1 MPWSETTTMDTKEQF
16 IRDWL
21 THRHTV
27 SDLCSRHNVSR
38 KTGYKWITRFI
49 EHGPDG
55 LMERSHANHN
65 VHNRTDPR
73 IEAALVALRKKHSTW
88 GGKKLLKILGEK
100 HPDWILPAEST
111 ACDIFKRNNLVRK
124 TAKRKKIGHP
134 GKPGG
139 LITAPNTCW
148 SVDFKGQFRM
158 LDGNY
163 CFPLTVTDNFS
174 RYLLACKALEG
185 TSMDPV
191 KAVFTRLFHEYGLP
205 DWMRS
210 DNGTPFAAY
219 TLGRLSRLSVWWIR
233 LGILPD
239 LIQPGRPQQNGK
251 HERMHKTLKA
261 ETTKPPAGNSR
272 AQQRKFNM
280 FMDEFNKVRPHESLG
295 MKTPAKIY
303 VPSTRPMPRT
313 LPEIE
318 YPDHFEVR
326 YVSATGGIKW
336 KCDWYNVSSVL
347 VGEYVGLEEVDDDQ
361 WDIYFGPIKLGRLHE
376 HSGKIEDHLGRLTRM
391 PHKV

>member
-27 SDLCSRHNVSR
+27 SDLCARYGVSR
-38 KTGYKWITRFI
+38 KTGYKWITRYI

-55 LMERSHANHN
+55 LMERSHANHH

-73 IEAALVALRKKHSTW
+73 IEEALVALRKKHSKW
-88 GGKKLLKILGEK
+88 GGKKLLNILGEK

-158 LDGNY
+158 RDGNY

-191 KAVFTRLFHEYGLP
+191 KAVFTRLFYEYGLP

-251 HERMHKTLKA
+251 HERIHKTLKA

-272 AQQRKFNM
+272 AQQRKFNV
-280 FMDEFNKVRPHESLG
+280 FMDEFNNVRPHESLG

-303 VPSTRPMPRT
+303 VPSTRPMPHK

>member
-1 MPWSETTTMDTKEQF
+1 MPWSETTTMDLKEQF
-16 IRDWL
+16 IRDWH
-21 THRHTV
+21 TQRHTI
-27 SDLCSRHNVSR
+27 SELCDRYGISR
-38 KTGYKWITRFI
+38 KTGYKWMTRYI

-55 LMERSHANHN
+55 LMERSHANHQ
-65 VHNRTDPR
+65 VHNRTDSR
-73 IEAALVALRKKHSTW
+73 IEDALIALRKKHPKW
-88 GGKKLLKILGEK
+88 GAKKLLHILSGQ
-100 HPDWILPAEST
+100 HPDWELPAEST
-111 ACDIFKRNNLVRK
+111 TCDIFKRNGLIRTK
-124 TAKRKKIGHP
+124 PKRKHIGHP
-134 GKPGG
+134 GKPDG

-148 SVDFKGQFRM
+148 SVDFKGQFRTR
-158 LDGNY
+158 DGNY

-174 RYLLACKALEG
+174 RYLLACKALDG
-185 TSMDPV
+185 TAMDPV
-191 KAVFTRLFHEYGLP
+191 KAAFTRLFHEYGLP

-251 HERMHKTLKA
+251 HERFHRTLKD
-261 ETTKPPAGNSR
+261 ETTKPPELNKR
-272 AQQRKFNM
+272 RQQRSFDS
-280 FMDEFNKVRPHESLG
+280 FQDEYNYVRPHEALE
-295 MKTPAKIY
+295 MKTPGSIY
-303 VPSTRPMPRT
+303 VPSERPMPRK

-347 VGEYVGLEEVDDDQ
+347 VGEYVGLEEIDNDQ

-376 HSGKIEDHLGRLTRM
+376 YSGKIEDHLGRLTRM